1 MLSKPT
7 WFSIHSWVGV
17 KLSILLCFIVAT
29 GTLAVISHEIDW
41 LTNPAKRVAPSS
53 VSDMNWEAVYEQAL
67 TETAKLTPP
76 VSNIESIQAPIHPWL
91 VHKSFI
97 EMTIS
102 NGTVCFFIPQ
112 QVSI

>member
-53 VSDMNWEAVYEQAL
+53 VSDMNWEAVYAQAL

-76 VSNIESIQAPIHPWL
+76 VSNIESIQAPIHPWFSAQ
-91 VHKSFI
+91 VI
-97 EMTIS
+97 YRD
-102 NGTVCFFIPQ
+102 NNNQRTVCFFIPQ